1 MFKDYPDILSVKE
14 VAAALGIGKNTAYQL
29 IRDKRIGCKH
39 IGRKIIVPKAC
50 LVDYVLSARHSVV
63 DS

>member
-1 MFKDYPDILSVKE
+1 MFKDYSDILSVQE
-14 VAAALGIGKNTAYQL
+14 VAAALNISKNTAYRL
-29 IRDKRIGCKH
+29 IREKRIGCKH